1 MKHVAVCFG
10 LALFAANSVAAE
22 VPVEVK
28 SLGNQQVTLHL
39 HDFLTPEENA
49 TLQLVATN
57 DEALKLF
64 VTRPGRHA
72 AMAVAPGDG
81 FIRNGQ
87 PVASAIALSDL
98 KDAETAR
105 RDVLAACNA
114 ARSQGPDCVIVMEVA
129 PLR

>member
-1 MKHVAVCFG
+1 MRHVAVCIGF
-10 LALFAANSVAAE
+10 ALFAVSPVAAE
-22 VPVEVK
+22 VALDVK

-39 HDFLTPEENA
+39 HEFLTPEENA
-49 TLQLVATN
+49 TLQMVATN

-72 AMAVAPGDG
+72 AMAVSPGEG
-81 FIRNGQ
+81 FIRDGK

-98 KDAETAR
+98 ADAETAR
-105 RDVLAACNA
+105 RDVLAACDA
-114 ARSQGPDCVIVMEVA
+114 ARAKGPDCVVVMEVA